1 MTDPNW
7 NRLWELFEQAVDLP
21 ADEQAAFLDQSCGGD
36 AELRRRLVK
45 LIARD
50 AQQEGMLDVGLEG
63 SGLIDEVSSPLPGQ
77 VGAYR
82 IIRELGRGGMG
93 QVFLGERDDPE
104 FRQQVAIKLI
114 PLGRYSDAVLKRFM
128 LERQILSDLN
138 HENIARLLD
147 GGVTDEGIPYLI
159 MEYVDGLSIDAY
171 CEDQNL
177 DLQARLGLFQQVCH
191 AVDYAHRRLIVHR
204 DIKPGNVL
212 VDQAGRVKLLDFG
225 VAKLLEP
232 ALKTEAAVTETI
244 GRMATPEYAS
254 PEQLKGERLST
265 ATDIYSLGVLLYQ
278 LLTGK
283 RPIEITRSDLAST
296 IQAVSAEEPARPS
309 QLRAQ
314 GASSVP
320 SKLLRGDLDN
330 IVMLALRKDPDRR
343 YGSAA
348 EFSQDVQRYLDGF
361 PIQARPESMG
371 YRAGKFIRRNR
382 LAVVASTIVSVAL
395 IILAATSYLQARSLS
410 AALAQAN
417 LERQKATEVVTFMR
431 DLFKASDPLAPDA
444 NQRSTEQ
451 LLADGAE
458 RIRSELKG
466 QPALQASLMSTMA
479 EVYLNLSQ
487 FGEAQTLAEDALD
500 VYRNDPTTG
509 PNGTLKTQLTLARI
523 AFLEE
528 DFEQAMALCE
538 SVLDTAGSA
547 DDQLEIRVQANL
559 QCASAE
565 SFLGDYEASI
575 DRVRNLLDGDLQ
587 LMAEQSDSV
596 AEAHTVLGSNYWYL
610 ADYDRSRTEYGTA
623 YELVLSRYGDQH
635 PKSISA
641 LNRIGSVDLRTGSLE
656 QAEEIHRDVLEKTR
670 SLLGQGHSQTAD
682 ATNGL
687 GVVLLQQGNYDEA
700 EALFLESINAYEALQ
715 GADSAGAMRPM
726 INLALAYT
734 ETQRYDEAIPI
745 HDELLRREIAAMG
758 PDFWRV
764 GLHYNNAG
772 LVYQDLRQLKKA
784 ETSFRN
790 AQEVIRKAWGEDHP
804 GLAYSTNNLAIVL
817 HDQGE
822 SEEAEALFKRALKLR
837 RDGLDEAHPAL
848 AATLHEYG
856 RFLIDHGRHHEAA
869 PMVTQALAIRREKL
883 AADDW
888 RTQHTEALQG
898 ALLAL
903 ENDFDG
909 AEPLITAS
917 LAGLETSLG
926 PTHWRTLDTRR
937 RAYDMYRAW
946 GREQLAENYAPSD

>member
-21 ADEQAAFLDQSCGGD
+21 ADEQAAFLDRSCGED
-36 AELRRRLVK
+36 AELRRRLVQ

-50 AQQEGMLDVGLEG
+50 AQREGMLDVGLEG

-114 PLGRYSDAVLKRFM
+114 PLGRYSDAVLKRFV

-159 MEYVDGLSIDAY
+159 MEYVDGQTIDAY

-177 DLQARLGLFQQVCH
+177 DLQARLGLFQQVCR

-212 VDQAGRVKLLDFG
+212 VDQTGRVKLLDFG

-232 ALKTEAAVTETI
+232 ALQGEDAVTETM

-265 ATDIYSLGVLLYQ
+265 ATDVYSLGVLLYQ

-283 RPIEITRSDLAST
+283 RPIEVTRSDLAST

-309 QLRAQ
+309 QLRAH
-314 GASSVP
+314 GAPSVP

-348 EFSQDVQRYLDGF
+348 EFSTDVQRYLDGF

-382 LAVVASTIVSVAL
+382 LAVAASTVVSFAL
-395 IILAATSYLQARSLS
+395 IILAATSYLQARNLS

-417 LERQKATEVVTFMR
+417 LERQKANEVVTFMR

-458 RIRSELKG
+458 RIRSELQG

-479 EVYLNLSQ
+479 EVYLNLSH
-487 FGEAQTLAEDALD
+487 FDEAQTLAEDALD
-500 VYRNDPTTG
+500 VYRNNPTTG
-509 PNGTLKTQLTLARI
+509 ANSALKTQLTLARI

-528 DFEQAMALCE
+528 DFEQAMVLCE
-538 SVLDTAGSA
+538 AALETAGSV

-565 SFLGDYEASI
+565 SFLGRYEASI

-587 LMAEQSDSV
+587 LMAEQTDSV

-623 YELVLSRYGDQH
+623 YELVLSRYGEQH

-656 QAEEIHRDVLEKTR
+656 RAEKIHREVLDQTR
-670 SLLGQGHSQTAD
+670 SLLGQGHSQTAY

-700 EALFLESINAYEALQ
+700 EALFLESITAYEALQ
-715 GADSAGAMRPM
+715 GANSAGALRPM

-790 AQEVIRKAWGEDHP
+790 AHEVIRKAWGEDHP

-903 ENDFDG
+903 EKDFDG
-909 AEPLITAS
+909 AEPLITRS

-946 GREQLAENYAPSD
+946 GREQQADNYAPSE

>member
-1 MTDPNW
+1 MTDPKW
-7 NRLWELFEQAVDLP
+7 QKLWQLFEQAVDLP
-21 ADEQAAFLDQSCGGD
+21 ADEQAAFLDQACGD
-36 AELRRRLVK
+36 NADLRRRLMN

-50 AQQEGMLDVGLEG
+50 AQQEGMLDRGLEG
-63 SGLIDEVSSPLPGQ
+63 SGLIDDVSTPLPGN
-77 VGAYR
+77 VGVYR

-104 FRQQVAIKLI
+104 FRQRVAIKLI
-114 PLGRYSDAVLKRFM
+114 PLGRYSDAVLKRFV
-128 LERQILSDLN
+128 LERQILSDLD

-159 MEYVDGLSIDAY
+159 MEYIDGESIDAY
-171 CEDQNL
+171 CARTGL
-177 DLQARLGLFQQVCH
+177 DLRARLKLFQQVCR

-212 VDQAGRVKLLDFG
+212 VDQSGRVKLLDFG

-232 ALKTEAAVTETI
+232 ALSAETAVTETM

-296 IQAVSAEEPARPS
+296 IQAVAAEEPIRPS
-309 QLRAQ
+309 QIRDPEVSAMP
-314 GASSVP
+314 AR
-320 SKLLRGDLDN
+320 LLRGDLDN

-343 YGSAA
+343 YASAV
-348 EFSQDVQRYLDGF
+348 EFAQDVQRYLDGF

-371 YRAGKFIRRNR
+371 YRVGKFIRRNR
-382 LAVVASTIVSVAL
+382 LTVAASAIVAAALVV
-395 IILAATSYLQARSLS
+395 LAATSYLQARSLS
-410 AALAQAN
+410 AALAEAN
-417 LERQKATEVVTFMR
+417 LERQKATEVAGFMR

-451 LLADGAE
+451 LLADGAR
-458 RIRSELKG
+458 RIRTELEG

-479 EVYLNLSQ
+479 EVYVNLSRYE
-487 FGEAQTLAEDALD
+487 EAQTLAQDALD
-500 VYRNDPTTG
+500 YYSVDPSTE
-509 PNGTLKTQLTLARI
+509 PERTLATQLTLARI
-523 AFLEE
+523 AFLRE
-528 DFEQAMALCE
+528 DFDRAMALCE
-538 SVLDTAGSA
+538 AVSEAAGSVP
-547 DDQLEIRVQANL
+547 DQRETRVQAQL

-565 SFLGDYEASI
+565 SSLGRYQASI
-575 DRVRNLLDGDLQ
+575 DRVQSLLGGELQ
-587 LMAEQSDSV
+587 QMPERADSLT
-596 AEAHTVLGSNYWYL
+596 EAHTVLGSNYWYL
-610 ADYDRSRTEYGTA
+610 AEYDRSRQEYGTA
-623 YELVLSRYGDQH
+623 YELLRSRYGEQH
-635 PKSISA
+635 PKSIAA

-656 QAEEIHRDVLEKTR
+656 RAEEIHRDVLAQTR
-670 SLLGQGHSQTAD
+670 ALLGREHSQTAD

-687 GVVLLQQGNYDEA
+687 GVVLLQQGKYDEA
-700 EALFLESINAYEALQ
+700 EALFLEAIAAYEGLQ

-745 HDELLRREIAAMG
+745 HDELLRREIATMG

-772 LVYQDLRQLKKA
+772 LVYQDLRDLEKA
-784 ETSFRN
+784 EASFRS
-790 AQEVIRKAWGEDHP
+790 AQEVIRKAWGETHP
-804 GLAYSTNNLAIVL
+804 GLAYSVNNLAIVL

-822 SEEAEALFKRALKLR
+822 SEEAEALFQRALRLR

-856 RFLIDHGRHHEAA
+856 RFLIDQGRHGEAK
-869 PMVTQALAIRREKL
+869 PMVDQALAIRREKL

-888 RTQHTEALQG
+888 RTQHTQALKG
-898 ALLAL
+898 ALLVLDGDFEDAEAL
-903 ENDFDG
+903 
-909 AEPLITAS
+909 IMTALS
-917 LAGLETSLG
+917 GLEKSLG
-926 PTHWRTLDTRR
+926 PTHWRTLDARR
-937 RAYDMYRAW
+937 RAYDLYQSW
-946 GREQLAENYAPSD
+946 GYEEAAERYAL